1 MWQRGVLAR
10 MVIKNDKVRL
20 GLWKLRFQDGL
31 SPKECV
37 DRLTDAKVQGV
48 VQDADLRDAPRVR
61 RRRVV
66 AVYNAQAQAQRAG
79 VRRRTHCGGA
89 QMFESAHQRGSKS
102 AVLATARDNGAQA
115 NVRLSTTQ
123 IGIAVNTG
131 VKEHGL
137 GYSHKLKQFV
147 AGEKDHESR
156 VAFLKYISLLLP
168 AWDENWHKVVFFDGN
183 ASLPPRSDSLYQPL
197 IGRTAIKRLL
207 AP

>member
-1 MWQRGVLAR
+1 
-10 MVIKNDKVRL
+10 
-20 GLWKLRFQDGL
+20 
-31 SPKECV
+31 
-37 DRLTDAKVQGV
+37 
-48 VQDADLRDAPRVR
+48 
-61 RRRVV
+61 
-66 AVYNAQAQAQRAG
+66 
-79 VRRRTHCGGA
+79 
-89 QMFESAHQRGSKS
+89 MFESAHQRGSKS

-197 IGRTAIKRLL
+197 IGRTAIKR
-207 AP
+207 PVGY